1 MGKLILVPTPIGNL
15 GDITLRALECLKEA
29 DLVLAEDTRVSGK
42 LFKHFSISTP
52 LLAHHQNNE
61 HAQLAKLIV
70 KLQQGETLALITDAG
85 SPGIS
90 DPGFLL
96 TRACVDE
103 GISVEALPG
112 PTAFVPALVQSGL
125 PSDRFVFEGFLPPKK
140 GRQSRLNALAEESRT
155 LVLYESPHKLVKTL
169 THLKE
174 TLGADRRISVSRELT
189 KLHEE
194 TLRGSLEEML
204 QHFEKHAPR
213 GEFVL
218 VIEGRGK
225 S

>member
-15 GDITLRALECLKEA
+15 GDITLRALESLKEA

-42 LFKHFSISTP
+42 LFKHFSIDTS

-61 HAQLAKLIV
+61 HAQVPKLIQ
-70 KLQQGETLALITDAG
+70 KLHQGETLALITDAG

-103 GISVEALPG
+103 GIPVEALPG

-140 GRQSRLNALAEESRT
+140 GRQTRLTGLADESRT
-155 LVLYESPHKLVKTL
+155 MVLYESPHKLVKTL
-169 THLKE
+169 TQLKE
-174 TLGADRRISVSRELT
+174 TLGADRPISVSRELT

-194 TLRGSLEEML
+194 TIRGSLEEVL
-204 QHFEKHAPR
+204 HHFETHAPR

-218 VIEGRGK
+218 VVAGK
-225 S
+225 GKI

>member
-1 MGKLILVPTPIGNL
+1 M
-15 GDITLRALECLKEA
+15 
-29 DLVLAEDTRVSGK
+29 VLAEDTRVSGK
-42 LFKHFSISTP
+42 LFKHFSIDTS

-61 HAQLAKLIV
+61 HAQVPKLIQ
-70 KLQQGETLALITDAG
+70 KLHQGETLALITDAG

-103 GISVEALPG
+103 GIPVEALPG

-125 PSDRFVFEGFLPPKK
+125 PSVRLVFEGFLPPKK
-140 GRQSRLNALAEESRT
+140 GRQTRLTGLADESRT
-155 LVLYESPHKLVKTL
+155 MVLYESPHKLVKTL
-169 THLKE
+169 TQLKE
-174 TLGADRRISVSRELT
+174 TLGADRPISVSRELT

-194 TLRGSLEEML
+194 TIRGSLEEVL
-204 QHFEKHAPR
+204 HHFETHAPR

-218 VIEGRGK
+218 VVAGK
-225 S
+225 GKI

>member
-15 GDITLRALECLKEA
+15 GDITLRALESLKEA

-42 LFKHFSISTP
+42 LFKHFSIDTS

-61 HAQLAKLIV
+61 HAQVPKLIQ
-70 KLQQGETLALITDAG
+70 KLHQGETLALITDAG

-103 GISVEALPG
+103 GIPVEALPG

-140 GRQSRLNALAEESRT
+140 GRQTRLTGLADESRT
-155 LVLYESPHKLVKTL
+155 MVLYESPHKLVKTL
-169 THLKE
+169 TQLKE
-174 TLGADRRISVSRELT
+174 TLGADRPISVSRELT

-194 TLRGSLEEML
+194 TIRGSLEEVL
-204 QHFEKHAPR
+204 HHFEAHAPR

-218 VIEGRGK
+218 VVAGK
-225 S
+225 GKI